1 MLLLTPLSIALVAPP
16 PKSTIVGAGPAGL
29 ATAVL
34 LAKRGWPNVEVLDRL
49 EPPPPLDGSTWT
61 DTARFY
67 LIGIGGR
74 GQKALKAIDAWD
86 EVQKVSAVVRGRK
99 DWAPGAT
106 EGVETI
112 RADRPPSYVI
122 QRDRLVA
129 SLLAQARELGVTV
142 RHSVD
147 VSGISWDGD
156 EAILQCSP
164 CGEECA
170 LDDEGGKEY
179 DGAFELRT
187 PFVVASDGVRRTVA
201 SAMEA
206 EDAAEATL
214 LPFSRFKLKKFED
227 TAVRVYK
234 TVPLKLPAD
243 WRGDI
248 NYSCRTSKFNFD
260 ALPAPVGRAPADAPA
275 DGAPVSEYCGVL
287 LIKPDDEATQGLA
300 DVPAARKYFDEY
312 LPQFSG
318 FISDAALASVIAK
331 PPSRLPVFRFAGPR
345 LHRGAS
351 TVVLGDAV
359 HSVKPYFGLGVNSA
373 FEDVAALG
381 DALDEET
388 TLGGATAAF
397 SAKRAAEARV
407 LVELSR
413 SFDRRGLAGF
423 ATFIGPIIMDAIF
436 GKLPL
441 VGKLFAPNTLAL
453 LQNPEYTYA
462 MVRWRKRADRAV
474 QLALLAAIGT
484 GVGAL
489 LRRAA
494 AAVVALVPRR
504 ALLAGGALAVSAAAV
519 KALRGRGAGD
529 EQQQADIADVLAKTT
544 KKEGKRVGY

>member
-1 MLLLTPLSIALVAPP
+1 M
-16 PKSTIVGAGPAGL
+16 
-29 ATAVL
+29 
-34 LAKRGWPNVEVLDRL
+34 
-49 EPPPPLDGSTWT
+49 
-61 DTARFY
+61 
-67 LIGIGGR
+67 
-74 GQKALKAIDAWD
+74 
-86 EVQKVSAVVRGRK
+86 
-99 DWAPGAT
+99 
-106 EGVETI
+106 
-112 RADRPPSYVI
+112 
-122 QRDRLVA
+122 
-129 SLLAQARELGVTV
+129 
-142 RHSVD
+142 
-147 VSGISWDGD
+147 
-156 EAILQCSP
+156 
-164 CGEECA
+164 
-170 LDDEGGKEY
+170 
-179 DGAFELRT
+179 
-187 PFVVASDGVRRTVA
+187 
-201 SAMEA
+201 
-206 EDAAEATL
+206 
-214 LPFSRFKLKKFED
+214 
-227 TAVRVYK
+227 
-234 TVPLKLPAD
+234 
-243 WRGDI
+243 
-248 NYSCRTSKFNFD
+248 
-260 ALPAPVGRAPADAPA
+260 
-275 DGAPVSEYCGVL
+275 
-287 LIKPDDEATQGLA
+287 
-300 DVPAARKYFDEY
+300 
-312 LPQFSG
+312 
-318 FISDAALASVIAK
+318 IAK

-436 GKLPL
+436 GKLPI

-519 KALRGRGAGD
+519 KALRGRGAD
-529 EQQQADIADVLAKTT
+529 DQPQQADIADVLAKTT

>member
-1 MLLLTPLSIALVAPP
+1 M
-16 PKSTIVGAGPAGL
+16 
-29 ATAVL
+29 
-34 LAKRGWPNVEVLDRL
+34 
-49 EPPPPLDGSTWT
+49 
-61 DTARFY
+61 
-67 LIGIGGR
+67 
-74 GQKALKAIDAWD
+74 
-86 EVQKVSAVVRGRK
+86 
-99 DWAPGAT
+99 
-106 EGVETI
+106 
-112 RADRPPSYVI
+112 
-122 QRDRLVA
+122 
-129 SLLAQARELGVTV
+129 
-142 RHSVD
+142 
-147 VSGISWDGD
+147 
-156 EAILQCSP
+156 
-164 CGEECA
+164 
-170 LDDEGGKEY
+170 
-179 DGAFELRT
+179 
-187 PFVVASDGVRRTVA
+187 
-201 SAMEA
+201 
-206 EDAAEATL
+206 
-214 LPFSRFKLKKFED
+214 
-227 TAVRVYK
+227 
-234 TVPLKLPAD
+234 
-243 WRGDI
+243 
-248 NYSCRTSKFNFD
+248 
-260 ALPAPVGRAPADAPA
+260 
-275 DGAPVSEYCGVL
+275 
-287 LIKPDDEATQGLA
+287 
-300 DVPAARKYFDEY
+300 PAARKYFDEY

-318 FISDAALASVIAK
+318 FISTPRSPASSR

-489 LRRAA
+489 PGA

-504 ALLAGGALAVSAAAV
+504 ALLAAARSRCRPPPSSPSPRRRRRPAAAETLPTCSRRRRRRKEAGRV
-519 KALRGRGAGD
+519 LILR
-529 EQQQADIADVLAKTT
+529 LF
-544 KKEGKRVGY
+544 